1 MIKRT
6 LFLLSAIVISISAL
20 GQTMQLTDKD
30 KEALYPTKGVVSKYH
45 TNWTKKHYRERIQE
59 FKNEPLEFG
68 EIVFIGNSIT
78 ERGKNWAE
86 RFNIP
91 HIRNRGIAG
100 DIADGIL
107 ARLDEIVYFKPK
119 AVFILIGIN
128 DLSNIHHEENGRD
141 LKRNEIIPSVA
152 YIGRNILK
160 ISKRIHRNSPNTK
173 IYVRTVLPSRKEYLK
188 EDILSLNNI
197 IKKNEGKGYYEVI
210 DLYSQFVDEEGYLK
224 KDYTF
229 DGTHVNKKAYEKW
242 VLFEKPFIE
251 KIQTT
256 K

>member
-1 MIKRT
+1 MIRIQ
-6 LFLLSAIVISISAL
+6 LFFFIAIAFTINASGQLNLLTIEK
-20 GQTMQLTDKD
+20 MEK
-30 KEALYPTKGVVSKYH
+30 LYPNKDVVSRYH
-45 TNWTKKHYRERIQE
+45 TSWTKMHYKERIQA
-59 FKNEPLEFG
+59 FKNDPLEMG

-197 IKKNEGKGYYEVI
+197 IKKNEGKAYYEVI

-242 VLFEKPFIE
+242 VLFEKPIIE